1 MIDVIKRKIVELGY
15 TPDTVTVSATA
26 FSKLVVGNHN
36 ELAGVDIRQSPNV
49 KNRDV
54 IIGCHTTKRKW
65 WEL

>member
-15 TPDTVTVSATA
+15 TPDIVTVSTKA
-26 FSKLVVGNHN
+26 FSKLVIGNHI
-36 ELAGVDIRQSPNV
+36 ELAGVDIRQSPDV
-49 KNRDV
+49 KNSDV